1 MSESGRGTGMSRALV
16 VAAGLFG
23 AAGVSAAAARHM
35 PAADPAAAMG
45 HPAGGALLQ
54 TAALFLLLH
63 AAALAGLVA
72 LDARWP
78 AATAWP
84 GRAFGPIGLA
94 MAAGVL
100 LFCGD
105 LASRALLGTRLFP
118 GAAPAGGAILVASW
132 LAVALAGLFTG
143 RRGG

>member
-1 MSESGRGTGMSRALV
+1 MPESRRGIGMSRALV

-23 AAGVSAAAARHM
+23 AAGVSAAAA
-35 PAADPAAAMG
+35 AG
-45 HPAGGALLQ
+45 HLAGGALLQ

-100 LFCGD
+100 LFAGD
-105 LASRALLGTRLFP
+105 LARGPCSEAACSRDRRRS
-118 GAAPAGGAILVASW
+118 AARS
-132 LAVALAGLFTG
+132 
-143 RRGG
+143 